1 MASIRTSMMSSTR
14 KSVRKHGLGVM
25 EYQMEGMVASLLA
38 LLFVIRDIL
47 RFSGFETFV
56 HKLLEACR

>member
-1 MASIRTSMMSSTR
+1 MSSTR